1 MGELAKPELK
11 TVLAPRVI
19 PALAVAA
26 TEVGEIPALV
36 VKPELIVFNMSL
48 AVAETPP
55 DKVTA
60 DVALFELL

>member
-1 MGELAKPELK
+1 MGELAKPALK
-11 TVLAPRVI
+11 IVLAPREM

-36 VKPELIVFNMSL
+36 VKPALMVFNMSF

-60 DVALFELL
+60 EVALFELL

>member
-1 MGELAKPELK
+1 MGELANPALK
-11 TVLAPRVI
+11 MVLAPMVI

-26 TEVGEIPALV
+26 TDVGVIPALV
-36 VKPELIVFNMSL
+36 VKPALMVFNMSL

-60 DVALFELL
+60 EVALFELL

>member
-1 MGELAKPELK
+1 M
-11 TVLAPRVI
+11 VLAPMVI

-26 TEVGEIPALV
+26 TDVGVIPALV

-55 DKVTA
+55 LRVTA

>member
-1 MGELAKPELK
+1 M
-11 TVLAPRVI
+11 VLAPMVI

-26 TEVGEIPALV
+26 TDVGVIPALV
-36 VKPELIVFNMSL
+36 VKPELMVFNMSL

-55 DKVTA
+55 LRVTA